1 MASQTGSVL
10 QRLISYLPSNNSR
23 RSNTDILSIDVIHGG
38 VPLEPQITRLAK
50 KRNEN
55 TNIDILVA
63 TPGRLVDVLT
73 KHNEEN
79 DVDPTISAL
88 ERRIIDALDEKVST
102 NNNDGRKK
110 GSKRNKGGRYGNSK
124 TRGDKMA
131 SSLSLAEIQEMDL
144 DRIDDDG
151 RASLHEMLSTLNYLV
166 LDEADRL
173 LGGAFEEDVNEL
185 LSLLPQQRAGRRK
198 DDEEEAEDTTT
209 NNLKTLLFSATFP
222 EQIEERVDRV
232 VSRISVGTPLRVST
246 TASMMQRVQPLS
258 SYSTEDS
265 GSEEEKDEEMM
276 MSNRQRKHVANITPI
291 QSVLPDTAPRIEHR
305 VIKLNER
312 DRTQALR
319 FLLDQNFNW
328 DRVLVFVKTRYLT
341 EHVSRKLRRYG
352 ISSADLHGKL
362 DQEARDRRLKAFR
375 SGKTRVLIATDLAAR
390 GIDVEGLPVVVN
402 YDLPRS
408 TADFT
413 HRTGRTGRAGKSGTA
428 ISFVS
433 AKSESHFDLIEKQEL
448 RHHHHQDEIQREVLD
463 KFPIDEASW
472 IIDKEASTISV
483 PGASHS
489 PKGLAHDRMFGGV
502 KGRKKSKKDKLREAA
517 AKKNAVQ

>member
-1 MASQTGSVL
+1 M
-10 QRLISYLPSNNSR
+10 
-23 RSNTDILSIDVIHGG
+23 
-38 VPLEPQITRLAK
+38 PLEPQITRLAK

-79 DVDPTISAL
+79 DVDPTILAL

-232 VSRISVGTPLRVST
+232 LSRISVGTPLRVST

-291 QSVLPDTAPRIEHR
+291 QSVPC
-305 VIKLNER
+305 KM
-312 DRTQALR
+312 Q
-319 FLLDQNFNW
+319 DQN
-328 DRVLVFVKTRYLT
+328 
-341 EHVSRKLRRYG
+341 
-352 ISSADLHGKL
+352 
-362 DQEARDRRLKAFR
+362 
-375 SGKTRVLIATDLAAR
+375 
-390 GIDVEGLPVVVN
+390 EGL
-402 YDLPRS
+402 LPPY
-408 TADFT
+408 
-413 HRTGRTGRAGKSGTA
+413 KM
-428 ISFVS
+428 
-433 AKSESHFDLIEKQEL
+433 KQN
-448 RHHHHQDEIQREVLD
+448 H
-463 KFPIDEASW
+463 
-472 IIDKEASTISV
+472 
-483 PGASHS
+483 
-489 PKGLAHDRMFGGV
+489 
-502 KGRKKSKKDKLREAA
+502 
-517 AKKNAVQ
+517 